1 MSILLKIQPFYILEF
16 RIVEWSKN
24 VLPRQ
29 LLKIEMVLIVGR
41 IRDIID
47 GLKKNVAY
55 EHNVRQ
61 PEWMAVL
68 RLNPIYGEDQ
78 LLAFNVMKNTT
89 LNFSN
94 TVESFNIVGANQC
107 S

>member
-1 MSILLKIQPFYILEF
+1 
-16 RIVEWSKN
+16 
-24 VLPRQ
+24 
-29 LLKIEMVLIVGR
+29 MVLIVGR

-68 RLNPIYGEDQ
+68 RLNPIYGEDH
-78 LLAFNVMKNTT
+78 LLAFNNDKYRPK
-89 LNFSN
+89 LF
-94 TVESFNIVGANQC
+94 
-107 S
+107 